1 MTSIKNTR
9 GKTVSIRKSGDLK
22 RFVQLAVSLGA
33 KDAKVISART
43 IKCGEWVRFKCQFG
57 CSGYKKRLTCP
68 PFTPTPEQTAKAV
81 SCYKRAILV
90 HSNDSEIINRIIP
103 RLEREIFL
111 SGYYKAIGLGSGP
124 CYLCEV
130 CNLDARCKHPYQA
143 RPSMEACGID
153 VYQTA
158 RSNGFQ
164 IQVVKSEDEIGNYFG
179 LVLVD

>member
-1 MTSIKNTR
+1 MRSRSQKARTLSPRRI
-9 GKTVSIRKSGDLK
+9 GDLK
-22 RFVQLAVSLGA
+22 RFVELAVKLGA
-33 KDAKVISART
+33 KDAKVISSRT
-43 IKCGEWVRFKCQFG
+43 IKCEGWVRLKCQFG
-57 CSGYKKRLTCP
+57 CSGYRKRLTCP

-90 HSNDSEIINRIIP
+90 HSNDSQIINRIIP

-111 SGYYKAIGLGSGP
+111 SGYYKALGLGAGP
-124 CYLCEV
+124 CYLCQR
-130 CNLDARCKHPYQA
+130 CDINQRCKHPYQA

-158 RSNGFQ
+158 RSNGFR
-164 IQVVKSEDEIGNYFG
+164 IEVVKSEDEIGNYFG